1 MGGGLR
7 VPRGGGGMGVR
18 PATTDGGRPT
28 LARERCEWV
37 ALLLKTGEG
46 EPPIGGPGATVP
58 RFDLIQ
64 KPGQIHSSGSKN
76 FVFKI

>member
-1 MGGGLR
+1 
-7 VPRGGGGMGVR
+7 MGVR
-18 PATTDGGRPT
+18 LATTDGRRPA
-28 LARERCEWV
+28 LARERWARV

-46 EPPIGGPGATVP
+46 EPPTGGPRATVP